1 MNLLQLFPCCES
13 CSCCSCD
20 CCPDCDSITCC
31 CLEVRL
37 VSKTDS
43 LRDSGT
49 SKPLTMAAAA
59 PTDKP
64 PPRNEIMVKSQEVT
78 PPQTPA
84 TARSISQLELLS
96 ASTNS
101 YKKPA
106 AVRNKKR
113 PTSSSDSRSQTAR
126 SVNNNQKNR
135 TVKQGKGLT
144 NDKSE
149 TLSPR
154 LPLRNV
160 TDKENIGSKPSAAKN
175 KRRLEGELIE
185 VPVKQNIRQLPIIS
199 NLNPYQMQNSSSH
212 QMYSNQTLLS
222 QGGVILDSSSGMSDL
237 SYSFGSSG
245 FPSSRPLPIPTPY
258 R

>member
-43 LRDSGT
+43 LRDSST
-49 SKPLTMAAAA
+49 SKPLTLAAAA

-64 PPRNEIMVKSQEVT
+64 PPRKEIMVKSQEEVT

-106 AVRNKKR
+106 VVRNKKR

-126 SVNNNQKNR
+126 SMNNNNKNR
-135 TVKQGKGLT
+135 TVKQGKVLT
-144 NDKSE
+144 NDKSGS
-149 TLSPR
+149 LSPR
-154 LPLRNV
+154 SPLRNV
-160 TDKENIGSKPSAAKN
+160 TDKENIGSKPTAAKN

-212 QMYSNQTLLS
+212 QMYSNQTLS
-222 QGGVILDSSSGMSDL
+222 QGGVIFDSSSGMSEL

-245 FPSSRPLPIPTPY
+245 FPSSRPLPIPTTY
-258 R
+258 G